1 MQEPAEALVVVLALK
16 IPHHWIPKT
25 SFLHL
30 RKTFSGDSRNNKNV
44 KDLSVD
50 VARGRMDFF
59 FLEKNKGAFLL
70 IREVKV
76 CIYRIF
82 LKSIR
87 GTTSVRGT

>member
-1 MQEPAEALVVVLALK
+1 MQVPVEALVVVLALK

-59 FLEKNKGAFLL
+59 SWKKIRGHSCLLEK
-70 IREVKV
+70 
-76 CIYRIF
+76 
-82 LKSIR
+82 
-87 GTTSVRGT
+87 